1 MRVAVSG
8 ATGFIGRH
16 VVAELRR
23 RQVDVVAFS
32 RQAGAATP
40 ASPVLEGVELV
51 GLDLTRSSEGAF
63 ALLGRPDA
71 LIHLAWG
78 GLPNYRSL
86 HHFEQELPSQ
96 YRFLGQMVRD
106 GLKSLVVTGTCF
118 EYGMQS
124 GALDEAMPA
133 RPNNPYGFAKDT
145 LRQQLEYLRATHPF
159 ALAWARLFYMHGE
172 GQAPNSLLP
181 QLERAVARG
190 DAVFNMSGGEQLRD
204 YLPVTEIARHLATL
218 AVHRVDAGVLNL
230 CSGRPVSVRK
240 FVESLLAERGWNIAL
255 NLGHYP
261 YPDYE
266 PLAFWGTRNRLDG
279 LLRQAEAGA

>member
-23 RQVDVVAFS
+23 REVNVVAFS
-32 RQAGAATP
+32 RQAGATTP
-40 ASPVLEGVELV
+40 ARPALEGVEFIS
-51 GLDLTRSSEGAF
+51 LDLTGGGEGVF

-78 GLPNYRSL
+78 GLPNYKSL
-86 HHFEQELPSQ
+86 HHIEQELPSQ

-124 GALDEAMPA
+124 GALDETMPA
-133 RPNNPYGFAKDT
+133 QPNNPYGFAKDT

-159 ALAWARLFYMHGE
+159 TLAWPRLFYMHGE
-172 GQAPNSLLP
+172 GQAANSLVP

-204 YLPVTEIARHLATL
+204 YLPVTEIARNLATL
-218 AVHRVDAGVLNL
+218 AVHRIDAGVLNL
-230 CSGRPVSVRK
+230 CSGQPVSVRK

-266 PLAFWGTRNRLDG
+266 PMAFWGTRARLDG
-279 LLRQAEAGA
+279 LLRQADVSA